1 MYILSFFLPVN
12 TLNGTAKA
20 PTVDILGLN
29 TLRGTRTTLFTPKGR
44 TSHPF
49 YMRISPPQVFT
60 MWISRLAQVLGHLY
74 VLPLPLEVQIPAP
87 SLLSSAPMKLY
98 LGGSRFIWLG
108 SWLVGRYS
116 DRPCA
121 RSCLPQE

>member
-1 MYILSFFLPVN
+1 M
-12 TLNGTAKA
+12 
-20 PTVDILGLN
+20 DILGLN
-29 TLRGTRTTLFTPKGR
+29 TLRDTRTTFFTPKGR

-49 YMRISPPQVFT
+49 YMRVPPPQVYT
-60 MWISRLAQVLGHLY
+60 MWILRLAQVLGHLY
-74 VLPLPLEVQIPAP
+74 VLPLLQEVQIPAP
-87 SLLSSAPMKLY
+87 SFLSLAPMKLY

-116 DRPCA
+116 HRPCA